1 MARER
6 KRDTARAELAT
17 PLLPWRQIKPAFE
30 RVAGIM
36 QTFAEWISRA
46 DAVRGLQLP
55 RSAKDRTPIF
65 RIM

>member
-6 KRDTARAELAT
+6 KRDTARAELPT

-36 QTFAEWISRA
+36 QTFAAWISPA

-55 RSAKDRTPIF
+55 
-65 RIM
+65 